1 MTAPSAPETTEPN
14 VVELIVHG
22 VSGVPPESVLRA
34 PIEEIKRVRGDKSA
48 GFYRRRPDEGP
59 QGQPRIAEAFSWGG
73 LTSGPASRAL
83 WFLFLPF
90 ILINLANWMLP
101 PAKDKK
107 VAAVSISILRLLG
120 LSLTLSIL
128 LAAVSVFVDM
138 IGWQCAGMAQCSAR
152 LGPASVLASLP
163 TRGAQL
169 AVTAVPVAL
178 LIGALWLFGRSPA
191 PYGEPPDPAL
201 TRSEAAPLTQ
211 TTFWKRDKSVDRLRS
226 CHLTAA
232 FSALGTLVAFVPL
245 RYSANSPS
253 GLWMCLLIA
262 IQLALFSFAII
273 ATSWNQV
280 TARGGRGMN
289 ECLNTCMNRAL
300 WPAALGL
307 LFVTLVMVWCTRVE
321 YPNLDVTR
329 DPGTEC
335 KNRVKPTLLPGLYE
349 VIASLVAVQ
358 VVLIV
363 LLFVLTAL
371 SRLQKKDARN
381 LADHKDFAPTLGGFT
396 APFVALMAWLI
407 GGGLS
412 LGMGL
417 WVARFLGDPV
427 ESSRVAQCAI
437 AERQSTLDS
446 NDAQA
451 LILLARCGDPDIV
464 RDFENQVRALGEHA
478 PLIIPSQYYAAAIA
492 NLVLLVVALLT
503 AGGVFGYVRWR
514 ARKRRAAI
522 KTEYGVVEP
531 SSKEQNDCVKKIART
546 QEWAHVPDWAPNLLA
561 GLLIFAVVDVA
572 CWVLL
577 LWRVPVSSSSA
588 IKTAADWSQAV
599 TAFLA
604 AAFVG
609 LVLAAFR
616 DRNTRRA
623 IAVLWDVVTFWPQ
636 AAHPLGPPSYGEIAV
651 PKLRDRVSELTTPS
665 EEDSSHKQ
673 KKVVLVAHSQ
683 GTIISAAMLMQTM
696 VPSLSVAGRESLPEE
711 SKSRLP
717 AEKRHQM
724 SSRVAFLTFG
734 CPLHKLYGRNFPAYF
749 GYQVL
754 ESLAPKQDEL
764 WLNLWAP
771 TDPIGAWVFE
781 EGPTV
786 KSTEPPENAMAE
798 FAPTVV
804 DVRLHDVVM
813 LNPPPPA
820 DPPPICGHSGFWT
833 RQEYL
838 DSVQVLDQ
846 RLTPESPPSTP
857 LNEQQEKYS
866 LPSEAP

>member
-1 MTAPSAPETTEPN
+1 MAAPAEAPPATEPG

-22 VSGVPPESVLRA
+22 VSGVPPEAVLRA
-34 PIEEIKRVRGDKSA
+34 PIEEITRVRGDKSA

-59 QGQPRIAEAFSWGG
+59 QGKPRTPEAFSWGG

-120 LSLTLSIL
+120 LSLTLTIL

-138 IGWQCAGMAQCSAR
+138 VGWQCAGMAQCSAR
-152 LGPASVLASLP
+152 LGPASFLASLP

-178 LIGALWLFGRSPA
+178 LIGALWFFGRSPA

-201 TRSEAAPLTQ
+201 TSSEAAPLTQ
-211 TTFWKRDKSVDRLRS
+211 TTFWNRDKSVDRLRS
-226 CHLTAA
+226 CHLAAA
-232 FSALGTLVAFVPL
+232 FSGLAILVTFAPLVHANDDQRQPWPWLLGAQVVVF
-245 RYSANSPS
+245 
-253 GLWMCLLIA
+253 GIA
-262 IQLALFSFAII
+262 GV
-273 ATSWNQV
+273 ATSWNRV
-280 TARGGRGMN
+280 TARGGRGVC
-289 ECLNTCMNRAL
+289 ERLNKCMNRAL
-300 WPAALGL
+300 WPTALGL
-307 LFVTLVMVWCTRVE
+307 LIITLVMVGLMRVD
-321 YPNLDVTR
+321 YPNVDVKM
-329 DPGTEC
+329 DPGSDG
-335 KNRVKPTLLPGLYE
+335 KDLVKPTLLPGLYE

-371 SRLQKKDARN
+371 SRLHKKDARN
-381 LADHKDFAPTLGGFT
+381 LADRNGFEPTLGGFT

-412 LGMGL
+412 LGLGL

-427 ESSRVAQCAI
+427 ESSRLAQCEI
-437 AERQSTLDS
+437 GKRESTLQMD
-446 NDAQA
+446 DKQAQG
-451 LILLARCGDPDIV
+451 LLSACGEPRPDIS
-464 RDFENQVRALGEHA
+464 RGFEDQVHALGEHA
-478 PLIIPSQYYAAAIA
+478 PLILPTQYYAAAIA
-492 NLVLLVVALLT
+492 NLVLIIVVVIT
-503 AGGVFGYVRWR
+503 AASLFLYVLWR
-514 ARKRRAAI
+514 AGKRRTAI
-522 KTEYGVVEP
+522 NTEYGVGESP
-531 SSKEQNDCVKKIART
+531 SQQQKDRVKEIART

-561 GLLIFAVVDVA
+561 GLLIFAVADVA
-572 CWVLL
+572 CWVIVL
-577 LWRVPVSSSSA
+577 RDVAVSSSST
-588 IKTAADWSQAV
+588 INTAADWSQAV

-623 IAVLWDVVTFWPQ
+623 IAVLWDVITFWPQ
-636 AAHPLGPPSYGEIAV
+636 AAHPLGPPCYGEIAV
-651 PKLRDRVSELTTPS
+651 PKLRDRVSELTTGQS
-665 EEDSSHKQ
+665 GQDSSEKM
-673 KKVVLVAHSQ
+673 VVLVAHSQ
-683 GTIISAAMLMQTM
+683 GTIISSAMLMQTM
-696 VPSLSVAGRESLPEE
+696 VPSLPVAGGQTLAMDME
-711 SKSRLP
+711 SRLP
-717 AEKRHQM
+717 AEERQQM

-734 CPLHKLYGRNFPAYF
+734 CPLRKLYARNFPAYF
-749 GYQVL
+749 GYEVL
-754 ESLAPKQDEL
+754 DSLAPKQDKL

-771 TDPIGAWVFE
+771 TDPIGAWVFK

-786 KSTEPPENAMAE
+786 EPTEPPENAMA
-798 FAPTVV
+798 TLSRDVV
-804 DVRLHDVVM
+804 DVRLHDVVE
-813 LNPPPPA
+813 LVPLAGA
-820 DPPPICGHSGFWT
+820 DAPPICGHSGFWT

-838 DSVQVLDQ
+838 DSVEVLGQ
-846 RLTPESPPSTP
+846 RLDPESPPSAP
-857 LNEQQEKYS
+857 QEKYS

>member
-1 MTAPSAPETTEPN
+1 MAAPAGAQPVTEPD

-22 VSGVPPESVLRA
+22 VSGVPPEAVLRA
-34 PIEEIKRVRGDKSA
+34 PIEEITRVRGDKSA

-120 LSLTLSIL
+120 LSLTLTIL

-138 IGWQCAGMAQCSAR
+138 VGWQCAGMAQCSAR
-152 LGPASVLASLP
+152 LGPASVLSSLP

-169 AVTAVPVAL
+169 AVTAVPVAM

-201 TRSEAAPLTQ
+201 IRSEAAPLTQ
-211 TTFWKRDKSVDRLRS
+211 TTFWNRDKSVDRLRS

-232 FSALGTLVAFVPL
+232 FAALGILVVFAPL
-245 RYSANSPS
+245 TYSGDGQRGS
-253 GLWMCLLIA
+253 WMWLIA
-262 IQLALFSFAII
+262 TQVVLFVFATV
-273 ATSWNQV
+273 ATSWNRV
-280 TARGGRGMN
+280 TARGGRGVS
-289 ECLNTCMNRAL
+289 ERLNKCMNRAL
-300 WPAALGL
+300 WPTALAL
-307 LFVTLVMVWCTRVE
+307 LIITLVMVGFTKPD
-321 YPNLDVTR
+321 YPNVNVKM
-329 DPGTEC
+329 DPGPDG
-335 KNRVKPTLLPGLYE
+335 KDLVKPTLLPGLYE

-363 LLFVLTAL
+363 LLFGLTAL
-371 SRLQKKDARN
+371 CRMHKKDAPNLVNRN
-381 LADHKDFAPTLGGFT
+381 GFTPTLRGFT

-412 LGMGL
+412 LGLGL

-427 ESSRVAQCAI
+427 ESSRLAQCEI
-437 AERQSTLDS
+437 AKRQSTLDFH
-446 NDAQA
+446 DKQA
-451 LILLARCGDPDIV
+451 EILLAACGSPEPKIS
-464 RDFENQVRALGEHA
+464 RGFEDQVRALGEHA
-478 PLIIPSQYYAAAIA
+478 PLILPTQYYAAAIA
-492 NLVLLVVALLT
+492 NLVLLIVGLLT
-503 AGGVFGYVRWR
+503 AGGLFGYVLWR

-522 KTEYGVVEP
+522 NTEYGVGEP
-531 SSKEQNDCVKKIART
+531 PSQEQKDRVKEIART

-561 GLLIFAVVDVA
+561 GLLIFAVADVA

-577 LWRVPVSSSSA
+577 LGGVRVSSSST

-623 IAVLWDVVTFWPQ
+623 IAVLWDVITFWPQ
-636 AAHPLGPPSYGEIAV
+636 AAHPLGPPCYGEIAV
-651 PKLRDRVSELTTPS
+651 PKLRERVSELTTGQS
-665 EEDSSHKQ
+665 GQDSSE
-673 KKVVLVAHSQ
+673 KKVILVAHSQ
-683 GTIISAAMLMQTM
+683 GTIISSAMLMQTM
-696 VPSLSVAGRESLPEE
+696 VTSPPVAGGPALAEDM
-711 SKSRLP
+711 KSRLP
-717 AEKRHQM
+717 AEERRQM

-734 CPLHKLYGRNFPAYF
+734 CPLRKLYARNFPAYF
-749 GYQVL
+749 GYKVL

-764 WLNLWAP
+764 WLNLWAA

-781 EGPTV
+781 EGLTV
-786 KSTEPPENAMAE
+786 EPSEPPLNSMATL
-798 FAPTVV
+798 PRDVV
-804 DVRLHDVVM
+804 DARLHDVVE
-813 LNPPPPA
+813 LVPLPGA

-838 DSVQVLDQ
+838 DSVDVLGQ
-846 RLTPESPPSTP
+846 RLTPESPPSAP
-857 LNEQQEKYS
+857 PEKYS